1 MKPSRVSEV
10 IEQLLGT
17 RWPSFLWG
25 PPGVG
30 KSSIVRQA
38 ATKLGLQL
46 LDIRAALLD
55 PTDIRGIPF
64 VHNSKAVWSAPSFL
78 PGDPESKGILFL
90 DELTSAPPLVQA
102 SLYQLTL
109 DRRVGEYRLPD
120 GWRIIAAGNRA
131 EDRAIS
137 FRMPSALANRFI
149 HLDFETDFQD
159 WKAWALD
166 NRVHAD
172 VVAFLSVRRELL
184 LKMGEGEKG
193 FPTPR
198 SWEMAS
204 DALNLYPDPD
214 KAADILLGIVG
225 EGASIEFLAF
235 CRDVQIRPIVEAVLA
250 DPRNAPIPTK
260 LDAIFALL
268 SHLVS
273 RSQEPATVDV
283 IVSILD
289 RLTPEFAVMLLN
301 DTIKVNPK
309 VMAKKGV
316 QAFLRQHAKKFSS

>member
-1 MKPSRVSEV
+1 MKPSRVAEV
-10 IEQLLGT
+10 VQQLLGT
-17 RWPSFLWG
+17 RWPSFIWG

-38 ATKLGLQL
+38 AAKLGLEL
-46 LDIRAALLD
+46 LDVRAALLD
-55 PTDIRGIPF
+55 PTDVRGIPI
-64 VHNSKAVWSAPSFL
+64 VENRRAVWTAPSFL
-78 PGDPESKGILFL
+78 PSDPGSKGILFL

-109 DRRVGEYRLPD
+109 DRQVGEYRLPE

-149 HLDFETDFQD
+149 HLDFETDFAD

-166 NRVHAD
+166 NRIHPD
-172 VVAFLSVRRELL
+172 VLAFLSIRRELL
-184 LKMGEGEKG
+184 LKMGQGEKG

-204 DALNLYPDPD
+204 DALKLYPVVDE
-214 KAADILLGIVG
+214 AADILLGIVG
-225 EGASIEFLAF
+225 EAASIEFLAF
-235 CRDVQIRPIVEAVLA
+235 CRNVQIGPIVEAVLA
-250 DPRNAPIPTK
+250 DPRNATLPEK
-260 LDAIFALL
+260 LDTIFALL

-273 RSQEPATVDV
+273 RSNEPAVIEV
-283 IVSILD
+283 IVVILD

-301 DTIKVNPK
+301 DAIKVNPK
-309 VMAKKGV
+309 LMAKKGV
-316 QAFLRQHAKKFSS
+316 QTFLKQHGKKFTA